1 LLHLTLEMN
10 YIGSQMPEPTDA
22 DDPLTDYQAGQRKR
36 RLIGLGV
43 GAVLLA
49 VSGAAWMWWRSTGL
63 PPLDPEMEKDVRE
76 AMDDLKMLPEEHH
89 AALAGAA
96 MAELEVNRLPKAM
109 VEAFHDAASV
119 PPDMAGL
126 VMIRPFA
133 EDADSLR
140 AWTVAC
146 SAGAAAIADYGASG
160 DIDKLF
166 ADCDLGR
173 WSLIDGTAARRVSG
187 GRLILAHATW
197 GWLVE
202 HHSETELERRV
213 LRVFVQG

>member
-1 LLHLTLEMN
+1 MA
-10 YIGSQMPEPTDA
+10 EPSDA
-22 DDPLTDYQAGQRKR
+22 DDPLNDYQAGQRKR
-36 RLIGLGV
+36 RLIGLGIGV
-43 GAVLLA
+43 VVVAVL
-49 VSGAAWMWWRSTGL
+49 GAGWMWWRSTGL
-63 PPLDPEMEKDVRE
+63 PPIDPEMEKDVRE
-76 AMDDLKMLPEEHH
+76 AMDALDTIPDEHH
-89 AALAGAA
+89 AALAAAA

-109 VEAFHDAASV
+109 VEAFQDSASV
-119 PPDMAGL
+119 PPEMASL
-126 VMIRPFA
+126 VMVQPFA
-133 EDADSLR
+133 DDADSLR

-146 SAGAAAIADYGASG
+146 SAGAAAIADYAASS

-173 WSLIDGTAARRVSG
+173 WSLIDGTAARRVSA
-187 GRLILAHATW
+187 GRLILAHASW

>member
-1 LLHLTLEMN
+1 LATTRDFEKLESLN
-10 YIGSQMPEPTDA
+10 EPTDT
-22 DDPLTDYQAGQRKR
+22 DDPLTDYQTDQRKR
-36 RLIGLGV
+36 RLIGLAVGGV
-43 GAVLLA
+43 VVALA
-49 VSGAAWMWWRSTGL
+49 GAAWLWWRSTGL
-63 PPLDPEMEKDVRE
+63 PPLDPETESEVRE
-76 AMDDLKMLPEEHH
+76 ALDALDTIPDEHH

-96 MAELEVNRLPKAM
+96 MAELEANRLPKAM
-109 VEAFHDAASV
+109 AEAFHDSASV
-119 PPDMAGL
+119 PPDMASL

-146 SAGAAAIADYGASG
+146 PAGADAIADYAASG

-173 WSLIDGTAARRVSG
+173 WSLIDGTAARRVSA
-187 GRLILAHATW
+187 GRLILAHASW

>member
-1 LLHLTLEMN
+1 MFLEMI
-10 YIGSQMPEPTDA
+10 YIEPQMTEPTDA

-36 RLIGLGV
+36 RLIG
-43 GAVLLA
+43 
-49 VSGAAWMWWRSTGL
+49 RSTGL
-63 PPLDPEMEKDVRE
+63 PPLDPEKEKDVRE
-76 AMDDLKMLPEEHH
+76 AMDALDTIADEHH
-89 AALAGAA
+89 AMLAAAA
-96 MAELEVNRLPKAM
+96 MAELESERLPKAM
-109 VEAFHDAASV
+109 VEAFQDASSV
-119 PPDMAGL
+119 PPEMVSL
-126 VMIRPFA
+126 VLIRPFA
-133 EDADSLR
+133 DDADSLR

-146 SAGAAAIADYGASG
+146 SAGADALADHATSG

-173 WSLIDGTAARRVSG
+173 WSLIDGTAARRVSA
-187 GRLILAHATW
+187 GRLVLAHATW